1 MIVFT
6 EDKDVSLVKKLN
18 KLHILKIISQKL
30 N

>member
-6 EDKDVSLVKKLN
+6 DDHDVSLVKKSN
-18 KLHILKIISQKL
+18 KLHILKIISHKL

>member
-6 EDKDVSLVKKLN
+6 DDDDVSLVKKFN
-18 KLHILKIISQKL
+18 KLHTLKIISYKL